1 MTVEG
6 KPEPTPEH
14 PVYTMVLEDG
24 GDATD
29 RYMIRCDEGW
39 REMIVCEG
47 MYQWAAEWLLRV
59 LGNRPYADGNAP

>member
-1 MTVEG
+1 MTVDG
-6 KPEPTPEH
+6 TPEPTPEH

-24 GDATD
+24 VGATD
-29 RYMIRCDEGW
+29 RYMIRCNEGW

-47 MYQWAAEWLLRV
+47 MYRWAAEWLLRV